1 MSMSVPDPSAR
12 REASRG
18 PVSDFRTDSET
29 SRPAEITTTTDLRRI
44 HWRTA
49 QQNYPTQCSRDNGT
63 GFLGK
68 GGVRVLVQSREDL
81 QRSRLGEFMQRG
93 LRMAAYLRWQNIT
106 WTRPRGP
113 CSGRRE
119 EDPAARTS
127 MWSGRTRDTMSGQLI
142 PHGDER
148 ERAEFARGKLCAPP
162 VLFFKTRGLVWETSS
177 RRSRRHGTRAIRG
190 RWRANRADFSAPRAD
205 TEDELCWGGCGLGAD
220 EIRALRAIARQ
231 LDAQVYVHSTA
242 GSNDTLC
249 QERDRRPRTQSYG
262 APPAREG
269 VRGFEPRRPGTLL
282 YHVQEKAPSS
292 RGASTN
298 GGSPGRLWPADE
310 GLHSRAPPARK
321 TRALAGHSRGTRT
334 KTDSPRH
341 HWHRSG
347 HPWTPAGQKS
357 S

>member
-1 MSMSVPDPSAR
+1 MDAATGTMLRTAGRRSCRSDEYVVWEDKVRSGEVVRRHAGPGMFAGSNLAETQCPGNLSRMEMKERGPSLRGASCAR
-12 REASRG
+12 RRC
-18 PVSDFRTDSET
+18 
-29 SRPAEITTTTDLRRI
+29 
-44 HWRTA
+44 
-49 QQNYPTQCSRDNGT
+49 CS
-63 GFLGK
+63 
-68 GGVRVLVQSREDL
+68 
-81 QRSRLGEFMQRG
+81 SRLGDLFGRHRRG
-93 LRMAAYLRWQNIT
+93 GLAGMALVPFVDAGGPTELISGTHHCDLASRPLRE
-106 WTRPRGP
+106 
-113 CSGRRE
+113 CSSP
-119 EDPAARTS
+119 D
-127 MWSGRTRDTMSGQLI
+127 
-142 PHGDER
+142 
-148 ERAEFARGKLCAPP
+148 
-162 VLFFKTRGLVWETSS
+162 
-177 RRSRRHGTRAIRG
+177 
-190 RWRANRADFSAPRAD
+190 SAPRAD